1 MILTTYL
8 RVKGHT
14 NKAISL
20 KKKRALE
27 ALSKDDNLVFK
38 KADKGG
44 AVAVWGKEM
53 YVKEAF
59 RQVNNSEFYQALSY
73 NPTES
78 LKQELGKIVSEAKG
92 MGWITEHELRFL
104 WNQNP

>member
-53 YVKEAF
+53 FV
-59 RQVNNSEFYQALSY
+59 
-73 NPTES
+73 
-78 LKQELGKIVSEAKG
+78 
-92 MGWITEHELRFL
+92 
-104 WNQNP
+104 

>member
-8 RVKGHT
+8 RVKAHT

-27 ALSKDDNLVFK
+27 ALSKDDHLVFK

-59 RQVNNSEFYQALSY
+59 RQLNNSEFHQAPSY